1 MLPLASLMVPL
12 LQGHLGVSNDPLFLW
27 QSLRLLAHGKHSA
40 EIVVS
45 CFIAC
50 LRLSAFRIASLRKR
64 PASLGVAMEAKRLL
78 EGAPFN
84 PELAQACGE
93 AFDQAWAVVAL
104 RKGTTGTNISDL
116 RLQLAKAVLAN
127 AERCGTDVSALVKA
141 ALSVVLPKSEPQPS
155 VSL

>member
-1 MLPLASLMVPL
+1 MTGAQNPHSASLTRPASPRLDPMAPPTAVGFFFWGTMLPLASLMVPL

-93 AFDQAWAVVAL
+93 AVGVPGSGVG
-104 RKGTTGTNISDL
+104 R
-116 RLQLAKAVLAN
+116 R
-127 AERCGTDVSALVKA
+127 
-141 ALSVVLPKSEPQPS
+141 
-155 VSL
+155 